1 MGVHNM
7 NELTKALEL
16 ADNTNTLAPLDIN
29 ELLTEVTELQNH
41 WVGKYLAKAFISC
54 YRGKEI
60 QIDLRLFNN
69 LDHGNRDLFIQ
80 ILNMRTYSGWNDEN
94 LYQCELHLK
103 KIVGI
108 K

>member
-1 MGVHNM
+1 M

-16 ADNTNTLAPLDIN
+16 ADNTNTLDIN
-29 ELLTEVTELQNH
+29 ELLTVVTELQSH

-54 YRGKEI
+54 YRGKKSP
-60 QIDLRLFNN
+60 IDLRQFSN
-69 LDHGNRDLFIQ
+69 LDHDNRELFIQ
-80 ILNMRTYSGWNDEN
+80 ILNMRTHSNWNDEN
-94 LYQCELHLK
+94 LYQCELWLK